1 MGVEG
6 STQILPSSPRAV
18 IFFLMDTELI
28 SVETTDFGGEQVQ
41 SVNAKALYEFLD
53 LRQDHYARWSEWVTK
68 EWTEWEDYIL
78 SNAINGVSSELILSI
93 DFAKTIAM
101 MSKSK
106 KGQQVRKYFINIEK
120 AFKKVV
126 LKPKS
131 LEQTFKETMILLD
144 NRIQEL
150 QEQIAIDAPKVH
162 FAETISWSAGS
173 ILVREFAKLIYEK
186 GIDMWEKKIYK
197 WLRENGYVSKNNEPY
212 QQYMAQG
219 LFDVKENVVTTI
231 FGSRMT
237 KTTLIT
243 GKWQMY
249 FFQKLSMSTKST
261 QNKDDIQA
269 I

>member
-1 MGVEG
+1 
-6 STQILPSSPRAV
+6 
-18 IFFLMDTELI
+18 MDTELI
-28 SVETTDFGGEQVQ
+28 SVETTDFSGEQVQ
-41 SVNAKALYEFLD
+41 AVKAKTLYEFLD
-53 LRQDHYARWSEWVTK
+53 LRQDHYARWSEWVMK
-68 EWTEWEDYIL
+68 EGAEWEDYIL
-78 SNAINGVSSELILSI
+78 SNAIKGVSSELILSI

-106 KGQQVRKYFINIEK
+106 KGKQVRKYFVDIEK
-120 AFKKVV
+120 AYKKVV
-126 LKPKS
+126 AKPKS

-162 FAETISWSAGS
+162 FAETISGS
-173 ILVREFAKLIYEK
+173 VGTILVREFAKLIYEK
-186 GIDMWEKKIYK
+186 GIDMGEKKIYK
-197 WLRENGYVSKNNEPY
+197 WLRDNGYVNRSNEPY

-249 FFQKLSMSTKST
+249 FFQKLSLDNKIEQESVINKPKYTK
-261 QNKDDIQA
+261 
-269 I
+269 